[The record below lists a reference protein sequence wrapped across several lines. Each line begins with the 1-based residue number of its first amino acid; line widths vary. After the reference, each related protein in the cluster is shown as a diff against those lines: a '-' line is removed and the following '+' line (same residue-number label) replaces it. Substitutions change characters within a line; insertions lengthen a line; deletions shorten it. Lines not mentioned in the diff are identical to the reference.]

1 MADPVEGDVRLETL
15 SLVTARVRDAYLR
28 KPFYVD
34 GATDLVSV
42 CRELSQRGLTSALVR
57 DGERIGIFTTTDLRD
72 AMLQARPPSE
82 LAVREAAR
90 FELVDIH
97 PDAELF
103 EAMWRMVRHGVH
115 RLVVRDGDHVLGV
128 LGQLDLISYVA
139 NQSHIVAQQIDDA
152 ASIGDLEAA
161 ARRADAMLIAMHDS
175 GTRIDR
181 IARLVGELN
190 RRLFARLWSMLAPA
204 ELVAASCLVV
214 MGSEGR
220 SEQLLKTD
228 QDNALIAR
236 DQPPPAAL
244 EDAARRFHDALARI
258 GYPPCPGGVMV
269 TNPIW
274 RQSRMGYRETMRGWI
289 DGSNPEGPM
298 HLAIFLDAAPVAG
311 DPRLLDEL
319 RAWLDEAL
327 AGSDAF
333 LARFVAPI
341 DQFDDGGGWWT
352 RLLARRDEPPLDL
365 KKAAIFPI
373 VHGVRALALQ
383 YRVRARNTAQRV
395 DALVAEG
402 RLDAPLGRDVVDAL
416 HSLLQ
421 LRLDV
426 QLRERALGH
435 EPTNEV
441 QSGRLGTLERDRL
454 HDCLAIVRRFRAF
467 LRQHYRLSSL

>member
-1 MADPVEGDVRLETL
+1 MAGPVEGDVRLETL

-28 KPFYVD
+28 RPFYVD

-57 DGERIGIFTTTDLRD
+57 DDERIGIFTTTDLRD
-72 AMLQARPPSE
+72 AILQARPPGE
-82 LAVREAAR
+82 IAVREAAR
-90 FELVDIH
+90 FELVDVH

-115 RLVVRDGDHVLGV
+115 RLVVRDGDRVLGV
-128 LGQLDLISYVA
+128 LGQLDLISFVA

-152 ASIGDLEAA
+152 ASVDDLEAA
-161 ARRADAMLIAMHDS
+161 ARRVDAMTIAMHDS
-175 GTRIDR
+175 GTRVDR

-190 RRLFARLWSMLAPA
+190 RRLFARLWSMLAAA
-204 ELVAASCLVV
+204 ELAAASCLVV
-214 MGSEGR
+214 LGSEGR
-220 SEQLLKTD
+220 GEQLLKTD

-236 DQPPPAAL
+236 DDPPPATL
-244 EDAARRFHDALARI
+244 EQAARRFHDALARL

-269 TNPIW
+269 TTPAW
-274 RQSRMGYRETMRGWI
+274 RQSLAGYRETMRHWI
-289 DGSNPEGPM
+289 DGSDPEGPM

-311 DPRLLDEL
+311 DARLLDEL

-327 AGSDAF
+327 VGSDAF

-352 RLLARRDEPPLDL
+352 RLIARRDDSPLDL
-365 KKAAIFPI
+365 KKAAIFPL

-383 YRVRARNTAQRV
+383 YRVRALGTAQRV
-395 DALVAEG
+395 EALVADG
-402 RLDAPLGRDVVDAL
+402 RLDATLGRDVVDAL

-421 LRLDV
+421 LRLDA

-435 EPTNEV
+435 PPTNEV
-441 QSGRLGTLERDRL
+441 QPGRLGTLERDRL

>member
-1 MADPVEGDVRLETL
+1 MPDTHDADLRLETL

-28 KPFYVD
+28 RPFYVD
-34 GATDLVSV
+34 GATDLVAV

-57 DGERIGIFTTTDLRD
+57 DGARIGIFTTTDLRD
-72 AMLQARPPSE
+72 AMLHARPPGE

-90 FELVDIH
+90 FDLVDVH

-115 RLVVRDGDHVLGV
+115 RLVVRDGDRVLGV
-128 LGQLDLISYVA
+128 LGQLDLISFVA
-139 NQSHIVAQQIDDA
+139 NHSHIVVQQIEDA
-152 ASIGDLEAA
+152 ASVGDLEAA
-161 ARRADAMLIAMHDS
+161 ARRIDAMIAAMHER
-175 GTRIDR
+175 GTRVER

-190 RRLFARLWSMLAPA
+190 RRLFARLWSMLAPT

-228 QDNALIAR
+228 QDNALLAR
-236 DQPPPAAL
+236 DDPAPPAL
-244 EDAARRFHDALARI
+244 EEAARRLHDALARI
-258 GYPPCPGGVMV
+258 GYPPCPGNVMV
-269 TNPIW
+269 TNPRW
-274 RQSRMGYRETMRGWI
+274 RQSLAGYRETMRGWI
-289 DGSNPEGPM
+289 DGSDPEGAM

-311 DPRLLDEL
+311 DAALLDEL

-327 AGSDAF
+327 VGSDAF
-333 LARFVAPI
+333 LARFVAAVE
-341 DQFDDGGGWWT
+341 QFDEGGGWWT
-352 RLLARRDEPPLDL
+352 RMRARRDPAPLDL

-383 YRVRARNTAQRV
+383 YRVRALATAHRV
-395 DALVAEG
+395 DALVADG
-402 RLDAPLGRDVVDAL
+402 RLDAALGRDLVDAL
-416 HSLLQ
+416 RFLLQ

-426 QLRERALGH
+426 QLRERAAGRV
-435 EPTNEV
+435 PTNEV
-441 QSGRLGTLERDRL
+441 QAGRLGTLERDRL

-467 LRQHYRLSSL
+467 LRQHYRLASL